1 MALKHRSSRLH
12 IPRMQI
18 PKSRYQA
25 RRSVTLGSVAL
36 GKVSKVNKEVSSR
49 HHTLGV
55 IGISR
60 FSQRSSH
67 VQDDASKTT
76 SPARVRPQD
85 ALSSHKSPHTSPH
98 RQRNHEHFNASKN
111 SSKKR
116 ERHKP
121 HQAQRRNLQSQ
132 RWSMA
137 NAGQAS
143 AKLRRSSSH
152 GTHPNSNYNAPKL
165 RLRKGLL
172 VRFMLILPLAIALAG
187 FSALQGKQTRWALAP
202 FEDARR
208 GRIIA
213 ADGTVLAEGA
223 VGQRRYPQGVIAGHI
238 IGFTGAKQD
247 DGSYGLEGIEHT
259 MDDYLQAGHDVTLTI
274 ETNLQTVAQNELR
287 QAVLDN
293 EAENGAVVMLE
304 VGTGRIVAAASY
316 PEYNLQDWQSAL
328 QQPNHP
334 TINRAFLQQV
344 EPGSTMKPFIVA
356 AALQAGKVSADEIFP
371 TPMRYRVGNKTFQ
384 DSMRHDEFLPVYDFL
399 KYSSNSG
406 MIQMAERFEAQ
417 EMYAWLENFGF
428 GISPSIKFVYSR
440 EGQLN
445 PWWAWVPQDQA
456 STAIGQSVSVT
467 ALQLAAAYSILAND
481 GIYIPPYLVEGS
493 YAGDA
498 RRVLEPAISHN
509 ILAMMMEV
517 VAYRGARVALVPGVL
532 VAGKTGTADIYDAEA
547 GTYIDG
553 DYTTSF
559 AGVFPADKPQYV
571 VVVYVQKPR
580 NQYRFG
586 STIAAPVFQR
596 IAAETVALKGI
607 ARNPNYAHY
616 TQGQPFEW

>member
-1 MALKHRSSRLH
+1 MALDSASHPSKRIFR
-12 IPRMQI
+12 
-18 PKSRYQA
+18 QA
-25 RRSVTLGSVAL
+25 RAKPLRIPTMQTQP
-36 GKVSKVNKEVSSR
+36 R
-49 HHTLGV
+49 HKK
-55 IGISR
+55 
-60 FSQRSSH
+60 
-67 VQDDASKTT
+67 A
-76 SPARVRPQD
+76 A
-85 ALSSHKSPHTSPH
+85 
-98 RQRNHEHFNASKN
+98 N
-111 SSKKR
+111 SSKASRASQTARASHIARVSHTAQKTAAKAVPR
-116 ERHKP
+116 QRQQRHDTLGMIGALPTIARKKATSKKQTSITRSSEGVKKAGKSARSTKSAP
-121 HQAQRRNLQSQ
+121 STRQLKAAKSKAAQTKSK
-132 RWSMA
+132 
-137 NAGQAS
+137 AGQAS
-143 AKLRRSSSH
+143 AGTTGATGTGAAARIKLRI
-152 GTHPNSNYNAPKL
+152 
-165 RLRKGLL
+165 RKRWL
-172 VRFMLILPLAIALAG
+172 VNFMLVLPLALALAG
-187 FSALQGKQTRWALAP
+187 FSALQGKQTQWAAAP
-202 FEDARR
+202 FEDTRR
-208 GRIIA
+208 GRILA
-213 ADGTVLAEGA
+213 SDGTILAEGD
-223 VGQRRYPQGVIAGHI
+223 VGQRRYPQGAVAGHMV
-238 IGFTGAKQD
+238 GFTGAKQD

-259 MDDYLQAGHDVTLTI
+259 MDDYLQAGKDITLTVDM
-274 ETNLQTVAQNELR
+274 TLQTVAQSELR

-293 EAENGAVVMLE
+293 QAENGAVVMLE

-344 EPGSTMKPFIVA
+344 EPGSTMKPFIMA
-356 AALQAGKVSADEIFP
+356 AALQAGKVVPEEMFH
-371 TPMRYRVGNKTFQ
+371 TPMRYRVGTKTFQ
-384 DSMRHDEFLPVYDFL
+384 DSMTHEEYISVNQFL

-406 MIQMAERFEAQ
+406 MIQLAQRFEAQ

-467 ALQLAAAYSILAND
+467 ALQLAAAYSIIANE
-481 GIYIPPYLVEGS
+481 GIYTPPYLVEGS
-493 YAGDA
+493 YAGEA
-498 RRVLEPAISHN
+498 RQVLEPTVTHT
-509 ILAMMMEV
+509 ILDMMMEV

-532 VAGKTGTADIYDAEA
+532 VAGKTGTADIYDAKA

-586 STIAAPVFQR
+586 STVAAPVFQR